1 MTLAEHL
8 RAALAHL
15 DEALVAEAF
24 NELLRLGF
32 SERSARS
39 VVQHLQRA
47 RRDIEDVL
55 LLITIFAK
63 TNTPR
68 WDRGE

>member
-1 MTLAEHL
+1 VTLVEHL
-8 RAALAHL
+8 QSALAHL
-15 DEALVAEAF
+15 DEGLVEAGS
-24 NELLRLGF
+24 ELLRMGF

-47 RRDIEDVL
+47 RCDVESVL
-55 LLITIFAK
+55 LLIRIFAK

-68 WDRGE
+68 RNRGR

>member
-1 MTLAEHL
+1 VTLAEHL

-15 DEALVAEAF
+15 DEALVEAF
-24 NELLRLGF
+24 EELVQMGF
-32 SERSARS
+32 AERSARS
-39 VVQHLQRA
+39 VVQHLHRA